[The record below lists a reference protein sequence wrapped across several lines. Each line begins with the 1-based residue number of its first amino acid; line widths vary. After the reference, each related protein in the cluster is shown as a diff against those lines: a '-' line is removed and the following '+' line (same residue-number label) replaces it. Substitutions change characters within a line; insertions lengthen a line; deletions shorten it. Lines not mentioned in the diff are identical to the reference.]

1 MPYRSRSS
9 SMADPASL
17 SLSQGIVTKRAKKSS
32 GKKLSLSKALS
43 SKSWA
48 PEVHRFIRSEY
59 RPGWVSA
66 TTGNPVLAGVNFRLD
81 RTSGAAELAS
91 LYDQYRIV
99 KVMVRIMARTGAGGP
114 NGQAVSAANDLYIG
128 RYFGVVDYDDA
139 LAPANID
146 QLMQYKTVQQA
157 RFNEDMVFTLY
168 PRVNIDAAVTAV
180 GAGDKVSVAA
190 PWLDMQ
196 NTSVEHYGI
205 KIASDVNQASY
216 NLEFDYKIT
225 YFIECKHQR

>member
-32 GKKLSLSKALS
+32 GKKLSVGKSLSL
-43 SKSWA
+43 KSWA
-48 PEVHRFIRSEY
+48 PEVHRFIRHEY
-59 RPGWVSA
+59 LPGWVSVG
-66 TTGNPVLAGVNFRLD
+66 TGNAVLAGINFRLD
-81 RTSGAAELAS
+81 RTPQFAELAV
-91 LYDQYRIV
+91 LFDQYRIT
-99 KVMVRIMARTGAGGP
+99 KVIVRIMARTGAGGP
-114 NGQAVSAANDLYIG
+114 SGNVTASNDLYLG

-139 LAPANID
+139 LAPANINE
-146 QLMQYKTVQQA
+146 LMQYKNVQQA